1 MVSDKN
7 RLIRKGELRVDKI
20 GGACAGRSVYEEFFP
35 VSGLLRLLRKGLC
48 QQARFYKA
56 GQIPQTR
63 EKQILDDAVYEQ
75 EFRSARQNAIVQ
87 IAEHMNYCPICKQ
100 LVCNHCFLICEDL
113 DMCAK
118 CAARLQE
125 TGTSVFSNVPEI
137 GV

>member
-1 MVSDKN
+1 MLTKLVELVLEDLSTKN
-7 RLIRKGELRVDKI
+7 FFLFRVC
-20 GGACAGRSVYEEFFP
+20 CASCGKDYANRP
-35 VSGLLRLLRKGLC
+35 
-48 QQARFYKA
+48 ARFSKA

-63 EKQILDDAVYEQ
+63 EKQILYDAVYEQ
-75 EFRSARQNAIVQ
+75 EFRSARQNAIMQ

-118 CAARLQE
+118 CAAQLQE

-137 GV
+137 GT